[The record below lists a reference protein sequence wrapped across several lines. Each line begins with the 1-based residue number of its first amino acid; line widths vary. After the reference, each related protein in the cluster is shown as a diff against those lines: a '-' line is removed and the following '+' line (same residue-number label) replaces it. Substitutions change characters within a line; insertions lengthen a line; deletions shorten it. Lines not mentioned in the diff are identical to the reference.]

1 MKTHLSLCCWP
12 GPTVSAVSLDVRSN
26 LQQFFTGAS
35 VSLSCDQQTG
45 GGRTG
50 GRRVKKT
57 REGQMDQCG
66 SGFGVFDG
74 LSQSDSGVYWC
85 ETSSGQRSL
94 QVNISVT
101 EGDLILEIPALPVTP
116 GNDVTLRCRGRGMVI
131 VEAYFF
137 RGRTRI
143 GSVPVRGMTLSAVQ
157 PSDEGLYS
165 CSPDLLERSFISSF
179 SSSSPPPPPP
189 PPPPSC
195 LTMLFAHL
203 LAFCPFFV
211 STGLVLSIYLHRDM
225 GDKGTVSMEMEKTET
240 RSQDQKLRVRT
251 QGCQLV
257 STGN

>member
-1 MKTHLSLCCWP
+1 MKTPPVPLLLCLWMSGQTFSSSSPEPQCL
-12 GPTVSAVSLDVRSN
+12 SAVINRQEEDGRVDRSEEDQRRTDGSGSPSQT
-26 LQQFFTGAS
+26 LEFTG
-35 VSLSCDQQTG
+35 VKPF
-45 GGRTG
+45 RT
-50 GRRVKKT
+50 
-57 REGQMDQCG
+57 EE
-66 SGFGVFDG
+66 SP
-74 LSQSDSGVYWC
+74 
-85 ETSSGQRSL
+85 
-94 QVNISVT
+94 
-101 EGDLILEIPALPVTP
+101 GDLILEIPALPVTP
-116 GNDVTLRCRGRGMVI
+116 GNDVTLRCRGRGM
-131 VEAYFF
+131 
-137 RGRTRI
+137 GSTRI

-179 SSSSPPPPPP
+179 SSSSPPLLLLLLLLRLH
-189 PPPPSC
+189 C